1 MTIREICEYYGQQ
14 YDNVK
19 HMDNYLYSL
28 RERYYTEM
36 GIVNVGHMTP
46 KEKLNHVRDLLK
58 ELKNIGADYG
68 VFQSA
73 QITHKNLKKA
83 YKLLEGLS

>member
-19 HMDNYLYSL
+19 HMDNYLYNL

-46 KEKLNHVRDLLK
+46 K
-58 ELKNIGADYG
+58 
-68 VFQSA
+68 
-73 QITHKNLKKA
+73 
-83 YKLLEGLS
+83 